1 MNDWFFKQG
10 GRHRFIDWLGIDSQI
25 NSALGETWSRIKDY
39 WNAGSSYFARFQL
52 VGWRRLLNEFASEGL
67 TMLFGGFIV
76 LYGLALPAFQ
86 EFDESKFQTGKYAVK
101 FLDVNG
107 NVIGKRGILHNDAVP
122 LDEIPD
128 FADQGDVRDGR
139 PALLRALRHRRP
151 RHVARALLTNVQANE
166 VVQGGST
173 ITQQLAKNLFLTSE
187 RSLQRKIKELFLAFL
202 LESRYSKREILK
214 LYFDRAYMG
223 GGAFGVEAAAQ
234 YYFGKSVRD
243 INMAES
249 AMLAGLFKAP
259 TKFSPLVDLAGVAR
273 PHQPSPG

>member
-1 MNDWFFKQG
+1 
-10 GRHRFIDWLGIDSQI
+10 
-25 NSALGETWSRIKDY
+25 
-39 WNAGSSYFARFQL
+39 
-52 VGWRRLLNEFASEGL
+52 
-67 TMLFGGFIV
+67 MLFGGFVV

-86 EFDESKFQTGKYAVK
+86 EFDESKFLTGRYAVK

-107 NVIGKRGILHNDAVP
+107 NEIGKRGILHNDAVP
-122 LDEIPD
+122 LDDIPD
-128 FADQGDVRDGR
+128 VLIKATLATEDRRFFEHYGIDVFGTM
-139 PALLRALRHRRP
+139 
-151 RHVARALLTNVQANE
+151 RALLTNVQANE

-173 ITQQLAKNLFLTSE
+173 LTQQLAKNLFLSSE

-223 GGAFGVEAAAQ
+223 GGTFGVEAASQ

-243 INMAES
+243 INMAEA

-259 TKFSPLVDLAGVAR
+259 TKYSPLVDLAASRAR
-273 PHQPSPG
+273 TNQVLDNLVDAGYYTAGQVHAARMNPARIVENRAPNESRLVPRLGL